1 MGLLLWIGLEGY
13 SSTHYTFMT
22 RIYHGKYEHTCC
34 RVVTR
39 AKQTLLGCI
48 VAVVTKSHSSTC
60 QSHSNASRVAR
71 PFMIIPYLNA
81 SRVARP
87 FIPYLNASRVARP
100 FIPYLH
106 QLYTR
111 LYTLFDVCGLS
122 HDNCA
127 SSLL

>member
-87 FIPYLNASRVARP
+87 FIPYL
-100 FIPYLH
+100 H